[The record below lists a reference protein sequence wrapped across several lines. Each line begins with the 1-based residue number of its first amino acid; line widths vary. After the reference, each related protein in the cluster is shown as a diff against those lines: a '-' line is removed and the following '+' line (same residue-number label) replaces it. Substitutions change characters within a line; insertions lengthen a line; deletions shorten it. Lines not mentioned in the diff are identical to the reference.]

1 MSSSS
6 SKSPSAQPQGGTGT
20 EASAGSGDLFGSSPA
35 SGFLGGSQTSLA
47 GCSEA
52 EANKKQPRLIGTAET
67 RQILEAQPKPLVV
80 DVRPPKEY
88 AEGRIPGA
96 INMPADNFVQ
106 DMSKL
111 PKDRTIVLYEG
122 GQSSGGDICA
132 ASRAA
137 GRALLENGFSFEK
150 VKVYQDG
157 LAGWQKAG
165 QPIQR

>member
-1 MSSSS
+1 MRSV
-6 SKSPSAQPQGGTGT
+6 
-20 EASAGSGDLFGSSPA
+20 ASHRGVDFGWP
-35 SGFLGGSQTSLA
+35 A

-52 EANKKQPRLIGTAET
+52 EANKKQPALIGTAET
-67 RQILEAQPKPLVV
+67 RQLLEAAPKPLVV

-88 AEGRIPGA
+88 AAGRIPGA

-111 PKDRTIVLYEG
+111 PKDKTIVLYEG
-122 GQSSGGDICA
+122 GQSSGGDVCA

>member
-1 MSSSS
+1 M
-6 SKSPSAQPQGGTGT
+6 GT
-20 EASAGSGDLFGSSPA
+20 EASGGSGDLFGSSPA
-35 SGFLGGSQTSLA
+35 AGFLSASQSSLA

-52 EANKKQPRLIGTAET
+52 EANKKQPALIGTAEA
-67 RQILEAQPKPLVV
+67 RQLLEAAPKPLVV

-88 AEGRIPGA
+88 AAGRIPGA
-96 INMPADNFVQ
+96 INMPADNFIG

-111 PKDRTIVLYEG
+111 PKDKTVVLYEG

-137 GRALLENGFSFEK
+137 GRALLENGFSFER
-150 VKVYQDG
+150 VRVYQDG

-165 QPIQR
+165 LPIQR

>member
-1 MSSSS
+1 V
-6 SKSPSAQPQGGTGT
+6 
-20 EASAGSGDLFGSSPA
+20 GSGDLFGSSPA
-35 SGFLGGSQTSLA
+35 AGFLGGAQSSLA

-52 EANKKQPRLIGTAET
+52 DANKKQPALIGTAQA
-67 RQILEAQPKPLVV
+67 RQLLEAAPKPLVV

-88 AEGRIPGA
+88 AAARIPGA

-111 PKDRTIVLYEG
+111 PKDKTIVLYEG

-137 GRALLENGFSFEK
+137 GRALLENGFSFER

-165 QPIQR
+165 QPVQR